1 MSRENVERILERV
14 IDIAYMNAGSDCR
27 FFVSNVLQGLRV
39 DFLIAESEYS
49 RLQMYL
55 DKKLAITGVLLK

>member
-1 MSRENVERILERV
+1 MIRENIERVLERV

-27 FFVSNVLQGLRV
+27 FFVSNVLQGLRA
-39 DFLIAESEYS
+39 DSLITESEFS
-49 RLQMYL
+49 RLQMHF